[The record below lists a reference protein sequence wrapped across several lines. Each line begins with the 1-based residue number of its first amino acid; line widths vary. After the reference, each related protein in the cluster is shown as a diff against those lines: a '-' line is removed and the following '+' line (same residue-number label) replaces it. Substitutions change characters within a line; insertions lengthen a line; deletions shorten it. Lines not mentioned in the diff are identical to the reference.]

1 MNAHPRTRTRPT
13 APDRPPRARP
23 RKALGQHFLVDRR
36 LPGRILR
43 AAAVGPDDTVI
54 EIGPG
59 RGALTRPLVDKAR
72 EVVGV
77 EMDPELAA
85 ALPEALGYPG
95 NLRVVQADAREV
107 DPASL
112 VPPDKGYMLLGNLP
126 YYAANPILRHFLE
139 DVEPKPSRIVVMV
152 QKEVAE
158 SMVGAGGRMSLLA
171 VGIHL
176 YAVPRII
183 CDVPPSAFR
192 PSPKVTSAVVRL
204 DPLPV
209 QAVEPREAP
218 DFFRVV
224 RAGFSAPRKQLRNSL
239 GMGLG
244 IPAAESQRLLESAS
258 LDPTRRPGSLVVEE
272 WKALWA
278 AVRDGGVRS
287 GSRPGA

>member
-1 MNAHPRTRTRPT
+1 M
-13 APDRPPRARP
+13 
-23 RKALGQHFLVDRR
+23 GQHFLVDRR

-43 AAAVGPDDTVI
+43 AAAVGPEDTVI

-59 RGALTRPLVDKAR
+59 RGALTRQLVERAR

-85 ALPEALGYPG
+85 SLPEALGYPG

-107 DPASL
+107 DTGSLIPEGIPAGGSY
-112 VPPDKGYMLLGNLP
+112 KLLGNLP

-139 DVEPKPSRIVVMV
+139 EVELKPSRIVVMV
-152 QKEVAE
+152 QREVAE

-171 VGIHL
+171 VSIHL

-192 PSPKVTSAVVRL
+192 PSPKVTSSVVRL
-204 DPLPV
+204 DPHPV
-209 QAVEPREAP
+209 QAIEPQEAP

-239 GMGLG
+239 GLGLG
-244 IPAAESQRLLESAS
+244 IPASESQGLLESAS
-258 LDPTRRPGSLVVEE
+258 LDPARRPGSLVVEE
-272 WKALWA
+272 WRALWA
-278 AVRDGGVRS
+278 VVRDHHVRS
-287 GSRPGA
+287 GGRPGV

>member
-1 MNAHPRTRTRPT
+1 MNASPRAVTRPT
-13 APDRPPRARP
+13 APTGPPHPRP
-23 RKALGQHFLVDRR
+23 RKALGQHFLVDGR

-43 AAAVGPDDTVI
+43 AAAVGPEDTVI

-59 RGALTRPLVDKAR
+59 RGALTRQLIGTAR
-72 EVVGV
+72 EVIGV
-77 EMDPELAA
+77 EMDAELASS
-85 ALPEALGYPG
+85 LPGRLKNPS
-95 NLRVVQADAREV
+95 NLRIVQADAREV
-107 DPASL
+107 DPAALIPANRSY
-112 VPPDKGYMLLGNLP
+112 KLLGNLP

-139 DVEPKPSRIVVMV
+139 EVDHKPSRMVVMV

-171 VGIHL
+171 VSIHL

-192 PSPKVTSAVVRL
+192 PSPKVTSTVVRL
-204 DPLPV
+204 DPHLS
-209 QAVEPREAP
+209 QAIEPHEAP

-244 IPAAESQRLLESAS
+244 IPAAESQHLLEAAS
-258 LDPTRRPGSLVVEE
+258 LDPTRRPGSLAPEE

-278 AVRDGGVRS
+278 AVRQR
-287 GSRPGA
+287 RPGV

>member
-1 MNAHPRTRTRPT
+1 MNAHPRTRTPPT
-13 APDRPPRARP
+13 APACPPRPRP

-43 AAAVGPDDTVI
+43 AAAVGPEDTVI

-59 RGALTRPLVDKAR
+59 RGALTRQLVDKAR

-77 EMDPELAA
+77 EMDPGLAA
-85 ALPEALGYPG
+85 SLPEALGYPG

-107 DPASL
+107 DPAAL
-112 VPPDKGYMLLGNLP
+112 IPPDKSYKLLGNLP

-139 DVEPKPSRIVVMV
+139 DVVHKPSLIVVMV

-204 DPLPV
+204 DPHPV
-209 QAVEPREAP
+209 QAVEPRQAP

-287 GSRPGA
+287 GSQPGA

>member
-1 MNAHPRTRTRPT
+1 MNPHPRTRPT
-13 APDRPPRARP
+13 PTTPDSPPRPRP

-43 AAAVGPDDTVI
+43 AAAVGPEDTVI

-59 RGALTRPLVDKAR
+59 GGALTRALVDKAR

-77 EMDPELAA
+77 EVDPELATS
-85 ALPEALGYPG
+85 LPEALGYPG
-95 NLRVVQADAREV
+95 NLRVVRADAREV
-107 DPASL
+107 DPGSL
-112 VPPDKGYMLLGNLP
+112 VPPDRSYKLLGNMP

-139 DVEPKPSRIVVMV
+139 DVERKPSLIVVMV

-209 QAVEPREAP
+209 QAVEPHQAP

-244 IPAAESQRLLESAS
+244 IPSAESQRLLESAS
-258 LDPTRRPGSLVVEE
+258 LDPARRPGTLAVEE
-272 WKALWA
+272 WKALWS
-278 AVRDGGVRS
+278 AVRDGGACS
-287 GSRPGA
+287 GSQPGA

>member
-1 MNAHPRTRTRPT
+1 MNPHPRTRTPPT
-13 APDRPPRARP
+13 APDSHPRPRP

-36 LPGRILR
+36 LPGRVLR
-43 AAAVGPDDTVI
+43 AAEVGPEDTVI

-59 RGALTRPLVDKAR
+59 RGALTRPLVEKAR

-77 EMDPELAA
+77 EVDPELAA

-107 DPASL
+107 DPAAL
-112 VPPDKGYMLLGNLP
+112 VPAGRSYKLLGNLP

-139 DVEPKPSRIVVMV
+139 DVEPKPSLIVVMV

-204 DPLPV
+204 DLLPV
-209 QAVEPREAP
+209 QAVEPRQAP

-258 LDPTRRPGSLVVEE
+258 LDPTRRPGSLIVEE

-278 AVRDGGVRS
+278 AVRDGGVCS
-287 GSRPGA
+287 GRRPRA